1 MKKYAKVFVSDELLA
16 RLKREQ
22 DEAEG
27 MAKYGRFKAW
37 LHYANLKRWQD
48 QGWHFNYLDSGN
60 ERSHICTCG
69 LSVHIDDEPEVS
81 GFEELKLDPV
91 QSTRGHRNL
100 PSLERVCVAFIYDYK
115 LMEVEDEYFYT
126 AVCQSCGSYTKLLPG
141 GEADAFVDRHNQA
154 CMSVGKSKV
163 KE

>member
-1 MKKYAKVFVSDELLA
+1 MKKYAKVFVSDQLLA

-60 ERSHICTCG
+60 ELKSYCTCG
-69 LSVHIDDEPEVS
+69 LAVGIDDEPEVV
-81 GFEELKLDPV
+81 GLDVLKLDIV
-91 QSTRGHRNL
+91 QSAFGHRNL
-100 PSLERVCVAFIYDYK
+100 PSLMGVCVAFIYDYK
-115 LMEVEDEYFYT
+115 LMEETNTYYYK
-126 AVCQSCGSYTKLLPG
+126 AVCQECSCYTELLPG
-141 GEADAFVDRHNQA
+141 GEADAFVNRHNQA
-154 CMSVGKSKV
+154 CMTDTQKK
-163 KE
+163 

>member
-1 MKKYAKVFVSDELLA
+1 MKKYAKVFVSDELLE
-16 RLKREQ
+16 RLQREQ

-37 LHYANLKRWQD
+37 LHYANLKSWQE

-60 ERSHICTCG
+60 ELKSYCTCG
-69 LSVHIDDEPEVS
+69 LAVGIDDKPEVA
-81 GFEELKLDPV
+81 GLDVLNLDIV
-91 QSTRGHRNL
+91 QSAFGHRNL
-100 PSLERVCVAFIYDYK
+100 PSLKGTCVAFIYDFKFMEAKDTYYYK
-115 LMEVEDEYFYT
+115 SICQECLCYT
-126 AVCQSCGSYTKLLPG
+126 ELLPG

-154 CMSVGKSKV
+154 CMSVGKSKF